1 MIKNVIFDCGGVI
14 VTLNRDNCLNA
25 FSKILGF
32 PDFGKYLS
40 EYAQKGFFLQFENGD
55 LKASE
60 FRQIIRQ
67 HSTIQELTDEEID
80 YAIGCFLTDVNQA
93 KVKYLLKLKRNYDL
107 YLLSNINPIAW
118 KRSKKLFKESYGVRM
133 SDVFRKRFLSYRMNM
148 SKPGEDIFKEAI
160 REGGFIPEETLF
172 IDDGEANIE
181 TARKLGFKVLLFDVN
196 KDIEAQVQPL
206 LDADAIEC
214 EQRVKEDLND

>member
-60 FRQIIRQ
+60 FRQIVRQ

-148 SKPGEDIFKEAI
+148 SKPGEEIFKEAV

-172 IDDGEANIE
+172 VDDGQANID

-206 LDADAIEC
+206 LDANSIEC
-214 EQRVKEDLND
+214 ERKVKADLND

>member
-40 EYAQKGFFLQFENGD
+40 DYAQKGFFAQFENGD
-55 LKASE
+55 LKSSE
-60 FRQIIRQ
+60 FRHIVRQ

-80 YAIGCFLTDVNQA
+80 YAIGCFLTGVQES
-93 KVKYLLKLKRNYDL
+93 KVKYLLKLKRTYDL

-118 KRSKKLFKESYGVRM
+118 KRSKKLFKESGGYRM
-133 SDVFRKRFLSYRMNM
+133 SDIFRKRFLSYRMNL
-148 SKPGEDIFKEAI
+148 SKPGEDIFIEAAK
-160 REGGFIPEETLF
+160 EGGFLPEESLF
-172 IDDGEANIE
+172 IDDGEANVE
-181 TARKLGFKVLLFDVN
+181 TAKRLGFKYLLYDVL
-196 KDIEAQVQPL
+196 KDMEEQIQPV
-206 LDADAIEC
+206 LDAAAAESTN
-214 EQRVKEDLND
+214 V

>member
-1 MIKNVIFDCGGVI
+1 MINNVIFDCGGVI

-40 EYAQKGFFLQFENGD
+40 DYAQKGFFAQFENGD
-55 LKASE
+55 LKSSE
-60 FRQIIRQ
+60 FRQIVRQ

-80 YAIGCFLTDVNQA
+80 YAIGCFLTGVQES
-93 KVKYLLKLKRNYDL
+93 KVKYLLKLKKKYDL

-118 KRSKKLFKESYGVRM
+118 KRSKKLFRESCGLRM
-133 SDVFRKRFLSYRMNM
+133 SDVFRKRFLSYRMNL
-148 SKPGEDIFKEAI
+148 SKPGEAIFNEVI
-160 REGGFIPEETLF
+160 RESGIIPGESLF

-181 TARKLGFKVLLFDVN
+181 TAKKLGFKCLLYDVN
-196 KDIEAQVQPL
+196 KDMETQIQPV
-206 LDADAIEC
+206 LDAEISD
-214 EQRVKEDLND
+214 VPKV